1 MTWRMQF
8 VREEYTL
15 SKIIEK
21 MMSGM
26 VKPEDM
32 PQMMDSMMSHVFE
45 SMTTE
50 DRIQFITTMMPKCM
64 NMLFSEMDKDA
75 KERLAK
81 GMLDNLAGVLKGQL
95 QSPE

>member
-1 MTWRMQF
+1 M
-8 VREEYTL
+8 